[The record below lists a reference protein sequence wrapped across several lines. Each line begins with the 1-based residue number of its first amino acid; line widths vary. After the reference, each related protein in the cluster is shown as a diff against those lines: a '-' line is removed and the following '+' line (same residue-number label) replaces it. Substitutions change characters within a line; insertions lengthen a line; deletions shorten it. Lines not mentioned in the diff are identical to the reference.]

1 LPMGL
6 VDFFVPF
13 YQSLPLLVFES
24 FLFVLGLGCL
34 GLTLIVGRGLRS
46 PGRRRR

>member
-13 YQSLPLLVFES
+13 YESLTPPVFES
-24 FLFVLGLGCL
+24 FLFILGLGCL
-34 GLTLIVGRGLRS
+34 SLTLIVGRGLRS